1 VSYGLCNTHCVQ
13 TTRLDSSANDAL
25 DGKMLIMPSDF
36 FRFLLQARV
45 VPCYLNPV
53 AQFILCPGYPK
64 ALIRLL
70 KFFGWSIVAVFC
82 GLLLGLSGAFL
93 YLSPGLPSVEALRS
107 IQLQIPLRVYSS
119 DNKLIAEFGEMRRTP
134 IRFADIPP
142 NFINALL
149 SAEDDNFA
157 NHYGVDPSSLMRAAT
172 QLVKSGHIQS
182 GGSTITMQVAKNFF
196 LTSERSFSRKTT
208 EILLALQIERQLTK
222 DEILELYVNKIYLG
236 NRAYGIEAAAQ
247 VYYGKSIR
255 DVSLAQMAM
264 IAGLPKAPSR
274 FNPLAN
280 PARSKERRDWIL
292 GRMYKLGKITEAD
305 YTTAINEP
313 LNASYHV
320 PTPEVNAPYI
330 AEMARAEMVG
340 RYGSDAYTE
349 GFRVTTTVPS
359 NLQEMA
365 NTALHEG
372 LMTYDQRHGYRGPE
386 SRLPGKTRE
395 AWATELTKQRTIS
408 SLEPAIVT
416 QVDKTGLQVLTRT
429 GEEHVGWDSMKWARP
444 FLNTNSMGANPKQPS
459 DVAQVGDLIRVQR
472 QPDNSLKFSQIPQ
485 AQGALVSLDPQNGAI
500 RSLVGGFAFEQSN
513 YNRAMQAK
521 RQPGSSFKPFVYSAA
536 LDNGYT
542 AASLV
547 NDAPIVFVDEY
558 LDKVWRPKNDTNTF
572 LGPIRLREGL
582 YKSRNLVSIRL
593 VQALGIDRTIDYI
606 SKFGF
611 NKQDLPRNLSL
622 ALGTA
627 TLTPM
632 EIATGWSTFAN
643 GGYKISPYIIDKIE
657 SRNGDTLFV
666 ANPPSVPQ
674 GAAVTNGIAAPTDAQ
689 AFTVNATPGEAPAAP
704 GAAPQTPAV
713 AERIVD
719 GRTTYILNSMLEDVI
734 KLGTGRRALALGR
747 SDIAGKTGTTNE
759 SKDAWFSGYNAD
771 YVTTV
776 WTGFDQPESLGK
788 REFGGTVALP
798 IWMNYMAAALKD
810 KPPHTQ
816 PEPEGILSLRV
827 DPVSGRAASPGTP
840 GAYFE
845 LFKAED
851 TPPSVNELGNGNA
864 PGSPL
869 PADEAAPIDLF

>member
-1 VSYGLCNTHCVQ
+1 
-13 TTRLDSSANDAL
+13 
-25 DGKMLIMPSDF
+25 M
-36 FRFLLQARV
+36 
-45 VPCYLNPV
+45 
-53 AQFILCPGYPK
+53 
-64 ALIRLL
+64 RLL

-82 GLLLGLSGAFL
+82 GLLLALSGAFL

-119 DNKLIAEFGEMRRTP
+119 DGKLIAEFGEMRRTP

-196 LTSERSFSRKTT
+196 LSSERSFSRKTT

-292 GRMYKLGKITEAD
+292 GRMYKLGKISEAD
-305 YTTAINEP
+305 YTAAINEP

-359 NLQEMA
+359 DLQELA
-365 NTALHEG
+365 NTAVHEG
-372 LMTYDQRHGYRGPE
+372 LITYDQRHGYRGPE
-386 SRLPGKTRE
+386 SRLPGKTHA
-395 AWATELTKQRTIS
+395 AWAQELTKQRSIS
-408 SLEPAIVT
+408 GLEPAIVT
-416 QVDKTGLQVLTRT
+416 QVDKNGLQVLTRT

-444 FLNTNSMGANPKQPS
+444 FLNTNSMGAAPKQPS

-472 QPDNSLKFSQIPQ
+472 QADNSLKFRQIPVV
-485 AQGALVSLDPQNGAI
+485 QGALVSLDPQNGAI

-513 YNRAMQAK
+513 YNRALQAK

-572 LGPIRLREGL
+572 LGPIRMREAL

-593 VQALGIDRTIDYI
+593 LQSLGVDRTIDYI

-632 EIATGWSTFAN
+632 EIATGWSVFAN
-643 GGYKISPYIIDKIE
+643 GGYKVTPYIIDKIE
-657 SRNGDTLFV
+657 SRNGETLFT
-666 ANPPSVPQ
+666 ANPPSVPA
-674 GAAVTNGIAAPTDAQ
+674 GDTASSGIAAPAQ
-689 AFTVNATPGEAPAAP
+689 QGFTVDNVPGETPS
-704 GAAPQTPAV
+704 QTPVQAPAV
-713 AERIVD
+713 AERIID

-747 SDIAGKTGTTNE
+747 TDLAGKTGTTNE

-776 WTGFDQPESLGK
+776 WTGFDQPESLGR
-788 REFGGTVALP
+788 REYGGTVALP
-798 IWMNYMAAALKD
+798 IWMNYMGAALKD
-810 KPPHTQ
+810 KPAHTQ
-816 PEPEGILSLRV
+816 AEPEGILSLRV
-827 DPVSGRAASPGTP
+827 DPVSGRAATPGTP
-840 GAYFE
+840 NAYFE
-845 LFKAED
+845 LFKSED
-851 TPPSVNELGNGNA
+851 TPPSVNELGNGYA

-869 PADEAAPIDLF
+869 PADESAPIDLF

>member
-1 VSYGLCNTHCVQ
+1 
-13 TTRLDSSANDAL
+13 
-25 DGKMLIMPSDF
+25 
-36 FRFLLQARV
+36 
-45 VPCYLNPV
+45 
-53 AQFILCPGYPK
+53 
-64 ALIRLL
+64 LIRLL
-70 KFFGWSIVAVFC
+70 KFFGWSVVAVFC
-82 GLLLGLSGAFL
+82 GLLLSLSGAYL

-119 DNKLIAEFGEMRRTP
+119 DDKLIAEFGEMRRTP

-305 YTTAINEP
+305 YTAAINEP

-372 LMTYDQRHGYRGPE
+372 LITYDQRHGYRGPE

-408 SLEPAIVT
+408 SLEPAIVI
-416 QVDKTGLQVLTRT
+416 QVDKNGLQVLTRT
-429 GEEHVGWDSMKWARP
+429 GEEHVSWDTMKWARP
-444 FLNTNSMGANPKQPS
+444 FLNTNSMGANPKQPA
-459 DVAQVGDLIRVQR
+459 DVAQVGDLVRVQR

-606 SKFGF
+606 SRFGF
-611 NKQDLPRNLSL
+611 KKEDLPRNLSL

-643 GGYKISPYIIDKIE
+643 GGYKVSPYLIEKVE
-657 SRNGDTLFV
+657 SRNGDLLFA
-666 ANPPSVPQ
+666 ANPPSVPK
-674 GAAVTNGIAAPTDAQ
+674 GEVVSDGIAAPAAS
-689 AFTVNATPGEAPAAP
+689 AFTVNATPADASSTQPA
-704 GAAPQTPAV
+704 QSPAV

-734 KLGTGRRALALGR
+734 KRGTGRRALALGR

-776 WTGFDQPESLGK
+776 WTGFDQPESLGRK
-788 REFGGTVALP
+788 EFGGTVALP

-851 TPPSVNELGNGNA
+851 TPPTGSELGSGSA

-869 PADEAAPIDLF
+869 PADEGAPIDLF

>member
-1 VSYGLCNTHCVQ
+1 
-13 TTRLDSSANDAL
+13 
-25 DGKMLIMPSDF
+25 M
-36 FRFLLQARV
+36 
-45 VPCYLNPV
+45 
-53 AQFILCPGYPK
+53 
-64 ALIRLL
+64 IRLL

-82 GLLLGLSGAFL
+82 GLLLALSGAFL

-119 DNKLIAEFGEMRRTP
+119 DGKLIAEFGEMRRTP
-134 IRFADIPP
+134 IRFAEIPP

-196 LTSERSFSRKTT
+196 LSSERSFSRKTT

-292 GRMYKLGKITEAD
+292 GRMYKLGKITEAA
-305 YTTAINEP
+305 YTEAINEP

-320 PTPEVNAPYI
+320 PTPEVSAPYI

-359 NLQEMA
+359 DLQEMA
-365 NTALHEG
+365 NTAVHEG

-386 SRLPGKTRE
+386 SRLPGKTQA

-408 SLEPAIVT
+408 GLEPAIVT
-416 QVDKTGLQVLTRT
+416 QVEKNGVQVLTRN
-429 GEEHVGWDSMKWARP
+429 GEEHVAWDTMKWARP
-444 FLNTNSMGANPKQPS
+444 FLNTNSMGAVPRQPA

-472 QPDNSLKFSQIPQ
+472 QPDNSLKFSQIPV
-485 AQGALVSLDPQNGAI
+485 AQGALVTLDPKNGAI
-500 RSLVGGFAFEQSN
+500 RALVGGFAFEQSN

-572 LGPIRLREGL
+572 LGPIRMREAL

-593 VQALGIDRTIDYI
+593 LQSMGVDHTIDYI

-643 GGYKISPYIIDKIE
+643 GGYKITPYIIDKIE
-657 SRNGDTLFV
+657 SRNGEMLFS
-666 ANPPSVPQ
+666 ANPPSVPT
-674 GAAVTNGIAAPTDAQ
+674 GDTTSSGIAAPEHS
-689 AFTVNATPGEAPAAP
+689 FTVNTVAGENPIQP
-704 GAAPQTPAV
+704 PVQTPAV
-713 AERIVD
+713 AERIID
-719 GRTTYILNSMLEDVI
+719 GRTTYILNSMLQDVI
-734 KLGTGRRALALGR
+734 KLGTGRRALSLGR
-747 SDIAGKTGTTNE
+747 TDLAGKTGTTNE

-776 WTGFDQPESLGK
+776 WTGFDQPESLGR
-788 REFGGTVALP
+788 REYGGTVALP
-798 IWMNYMAAALKD
+798 IWINFMGAALKD
-810 KPPHTQ
+810 KPAHTQ
-816 PEPEGILSLRV
+816 AEPEGILSLRV
-827 DPVSGRAASPGTP
+827 DPVSGRAATPGTP
-840 GAYFE
+840 NAYFE
-845 LFKAED
+845 LFKSED
-851 TPPSVNELGNGNA
+851 TPPSVNELGNGVA

>member
-1 VSYGLCNTHCVQ
+1 
-13 TTRLDSSANDAL
+13 
-25 DGKMLIMPSDF
+25 M
-36 FRFLLQARV
+36 
-45 VPCYLNPV
+45 
-53 AQFILCPGYPK
+53 
-64 ALIRLL
+64 IRLL
-70 KFFGWSIVAVFC
+70 KFFGYSIVAIVC
-82 GLLLGLSGAFL
+82 GLLLVLSGAYL

-119 DNKLIAEFGEMRRTP
+119 DEKLIAEFGEMRRTP

-157 NHYGVDPSSLMRAAT
+157 NHYGVDPSSLVRAAT

-196 LTSERSFSRKTT
+196 LTSERSFSRKAT

-236 NRAYGIEAAAQ
+236 NRAYGIEAASQ

-255 DVSLAQMAM
+255 DASLAQMAM

-292 GRMYKLGKITEAD
+292 GRMFKLGKIDQAAYEA
-305 YTTAINEP
+305 AVAEP

-320 PTPEVNAPYI
+320 QTPEVNAPYI

-340 RYGSDAYTE
+340 RYGSEAYTE

-359 NLQEMA
+359 NLQDIA
-365 NTALHEG
+365 NNAVHSG
-372 LMTYDQRHGYRGPE
+372 LIAYDQRHGYRGPE
-386 SRLPGKTRE
+386 SRLPGKTMS
-395 AWATELTKQRTIS
+395 AWTTELGKQRPIS
-408 SLEPAIVT
+408 GLEPAIVT
-416 QVDKTGLQVLTRT
+416 QVKKDGVQVLTRT
-429 GEEHVGWDSMKWARP
+429 GEALVPWDSMKWARP
-444 FLNTNSMGANPKQPS
+444 FLNTNSMGAMPKQPS

-472 QPDNSLKFSQIPQ
+472 QKDDSLKFSQVPL

-500 RSLVGGFAFEQSN
+500 RALVGGFAFEQSN
-513 YNRAMQAK
+513 YNRATQAK

-572 LGPIRLREGL
+572 LGPIRIREAL

-593 VQALGIDRTIDYI
+593 LQAMGVGKTIDYMTR
-606 SKFGF
+606 FGF
-611 NKQDLPRNLSL
+611 AKSDLPPNLSL

-643 GGYKISPYIIDKIE
+643 GGYKISPYLIDKIE
-657 SRNGDTLFV
+657 SRNGDTLFT
-666 ANPPSVPQ
+666 ANPPRVPGDVVNGQ
-674 GAAVTNGIAAPTDAQ
+674 AAPDGIAAPTNGGI
-689 AFTVNATPGEAPAAP
+689 TVEPTPGTVPATNANPTAPAE
-704 GAAPQTPAV
+704 PQAPAV

-719 GRTTYILNSMLEDVI
+719 GRTTYILNSILEDVI
-734 KLGTGRRALALGR
+734 KKGTGRRALALGR
-747 SDIAGKTGTTNE
+747 ADIAGKTGTTNE
-759 SKDAWFSGYNAD
+759 SKDAWFSGYNGD

-776 WTGFDQPESLGK
+776 WTGYDQPESLGR

-798 IWMNYMAAALKD
+798 IWMSYMGAALKD
-810 KPPHTQ
+810 KPLHTQ
-816 PEPEGILSLRV
+816 PEPEGILSLRI
-827 DPVSGRAASPGTP
+827 DPVSGRAASPSTP
-840 GAYFE
+840 NAYFE
-845 LFKAED
+845 LFKSED
-851 TPPSVNELGNGNA
+851 TPPSVNELGNGVA

>member
-1 VSYGLCNTHCVQ
+1 
-13 TTRLDSSANDAL
+13 
-25 DGKMLIMPSDF
+25 M
-36 FRFLLQARV
+36 
-45 VPCYLNPV
+45 
-53 AQFILCPGYPK
+53 
-64 ALIRLL
+64 IRLL
-70 KFFGWSIVAVFC
+70 KFFGYSFVAIVC
-82 GLLLGLSGAFL
+82 GLLLVFSGAYL

-119 DNKLIAEFGEMRRTP
+119 DEKLIAEFGEMRRTP

-157 NHYGVDPSSLMRAAT
+157 NHYGVDPSSLVRAAT

-196 LTSERSFSRKTT
+196 LTSERSFSRKAT

-222 DEILELYVNKIYLG
+222 DEILELYINKIYLG
-236 NRAYGIEAAAQ
+236 NRAYGIEAASQ

-255 DVSLAQMAM
+255 DASLAQMAM

-292 GRMYKLGKITEAD
+292 GRMYKLGKIDQSAYESAV
-305 YTTAINEP
+305 AEP

-320 PTPEVNAPYI
+320 PTPEVSAPYI

-349 GFRVTTTVPS
+349 GFRVTTTIPS
-359 NLQEMA
+359 NLQEIA
-365 NTALHEG
+365 NHAVHEG
-372 LMTYDQRHGYRGPE
+372 LIAYDQRHGYRGPE
-386 SRLPGKTRE
+386 SRLPGKTLS
-395 AWATELTKQRTIS
+395 AWTVELGKQRSIS
-408 SLEPAIVT
+408 GLDPAIVT
-416 QVDKTGLQVLTRT
+416 QVKKDGVQVLTRS
-429 GEEHVGWDSMKWARP
+429 GEEHVAWDSMKWARP
-444 FLNTNSMGANPKQPS
+444 FLNTNSMGPMPKQPS

-472 QPDNSLKFSQIPQ
+472 QKDDSLKFSQVPV

-500 RSLVGGFAFEQSN
+500 RALVGGFAFEQSN
-513 YNRAMQAK
+513 YNRATQAK

-572 LGPIRLREGL
+572 LGPIRVREAL

-593 VQALGIDRTIDYI
+593 LQAMGVGKTIDYMTR
-606 SKFGF
+606 FGF
-611 NKQDLPRNLSL
+611 NKQDLPPNLSL

-632 EIATGWSTFAN
+632 EIATGWSVFAN
-643 GGYKISPYIIDKIE
+643 GGYKVTPYLIDKIE

-666 ANPPSVPQ
+666 ANPPSVPN
-674 GAAVTNGIAAPTDAQ
+674 GVAASDGLAAPANSGITIEPTPGAAPTDA
-689 AFTVNATPGEAPAAP
+689 TPAPAA
-704 GAAPQTPAV
+704 PAV

-719 GRTTYILNSMLEDVI
+719 GRTTYILTSMLQDVI
-734 KLGTGRRALALGR
+734 KRGTGRRALALGR
-747 SDIAGKTGTTNE
+747 TDLAGKTGTTNE

-771 YVTTV
+771 YITTV
-776 WTGFDQPESLGK
+776 WTGYDQPESLGR
-788 REFGGTVALP
+788 REYGGTVALP
-798 IWMNYMAAALKD
+798 IWMSYMGGALKD
-810 KPPHTQ
+810 KPAHTQ
-816 PEPEGILSLRV
+816 AEPEGILSLRI
-827 DPVSGRAASPGTP
+827 DPISGRAAAPGTP
-840 GAYFE
+840 NAYFE
-845 LFKAED
+845 LFKSED
-851 TPPSVNELGNGNA
+851 TPPSMNELGNGVA

-869 PADEAAPIDLF
+869 PADESAPIDLF

>member
-1 VSYGLCNTHCVQ
+1 
-13 TTRLDSSANDAL
+13 
-25 DGKMLIMPSDF
+25 M
-36 FRFLLQARV
+36 
-45 VPCYLNPV
+45 
-53 AQFILCPGYPK
+53 
-64 ALIRLL
+64 IRLL

-365 NTALHEG
+365 NTAVHEG

-395 AWATELTKQRTIS
+395 AWATELTKQRAIS
-408 SLEPAIVT
+408 GLEPAIVT
-416 QVDKTGLQVLTRT
+416 QVDKNGLQVITRT
-429 GEEHVGWDSMKWARP
+429 GEEHIAWETMKWARP

-593 VQALGIDRTIDYI
+593 VQALGVDRTIDYI

-674 GAAVTNGIAAPTDAQ
+674 GDVTTNGIAAPTDAQ

-704 GAAPQTPAV
+704 GTAPQTPAV

-719 GRTTYILNSMLEDVI
+719 GRTTFILNSMLEDVI

-816 PEPEGILSLRV
+816 AEPEGLLSLRV

-851 TPPSVNELGNGNA
+851 TPPSANELGNGNA

>member
-1 VSYGLCNTHCVQ
+1 
-13 TTRLDSSANDAL
+13 
-25 DGKMLIMPSDF
+25 M
-36 FRFLLQARV
+36 
-45 VPCYLNPV
+45 
-53 AQFILCPGYPK
+53 
-64 ALIRLL
+64 RLL

-82 GLLLGLSGAFL
+82 GLLLALSGAFL

-119 DNKLIAEFGEMRRTP
+119 DGKLIAEFGEMRRTP
-134 IRFADIPP
+134 IRFAEIPP

-196 LTSERSFSRKTT
+196 LSSERSFSRKTT

-247 VYYGKSIR
+247 VYYGRSIR

-292 GRMYKLGKITEAD
+292 GRMYKLGKITEAA
-305 YTTAINEP
+305 YTEAINEP

-359 NLQEMA
+359 DLQEMA
-365 NTALHEG
+365 NTAVQEG

-386 SRLPGKTRE
+386 SRLPGKTHA

-416 QVDKTGLQVLTRT
+416 QVEKNGIQVLTRN
-429 GEEHVGWDSMKWARP
+429 GEEHVAWESMKWARP
-444 FLNTNSMGANPKQPS
+444 FLNTNSMGAAPRQPA

-472 QPDNSLKFSQIPQ
+472 QADNSLKFSQVPV
-485 AQGALVSLDPQNGAI
+485 AQGALVTLDPQNGAI
-500 RSLVGGFAFEQSN
+500 RALVGGFAFEQSN

-572 LGPIRLREGL
+572 LGPIRMREAL

-593 VQALGIDRTIDYI
+593 LQSMGVDHTIDYI

-643 GGYKISPYIIDKIE
+643 GGYKITPYIIDKIE
-657 SRNGDTLFV
+657 SRNGELLFS
-666 ANPPSVPQ
+666 ANPPSVPT
-674 GAAVTNGIAAPTDAQ
+674 GNTASSGIAAPEHS
-689 AFTVNATPGEAPAAP
+689 FTVNTVAGENPVQAPV
-704 GAAPQTPAV
+704 QTPAV
-713 AERIVD
+713 AERIID

-747 SDIAGKTGTTNE
+747 SDLAGKTGTTNE

-776 WTGFDQPESLGK
+776 WTGFDQPESLGR
-788 REFGGTVALP
+788 REYGGTVALP
-798 IWMNYMAAALKD
+798 IWMNFMGAALKG

-816 PEPEGILSLRV
+816 AEPEGILSLRV
-827 DPVSGRAASPGTP
+827 DPVSGRAAAPGTP
-840 GAYFE
+840 NAYFE
-845 LFKAED
+845 LFKSED
-851 TPPSVNELGNGNA
+851 TPPSVNELGNGVA

>member
-1 VSYGLCNTHCVQ
+1 
-13 TTRLDSSANDAL
+13 
-25 DGKMLIMPSDF
+25 M
-36 FRFLLQARV
+36 
-45 VPCYLNPV
+45 
-53 AQFILCPGYPK
+53 
-64 ALIRLL
+64 IRLL

-82 GLLLGLSGAFL
+82 GLLLALSGAFL

-119 DNKLIAEFGEMRRTP
+119 DGKLIAEFGEMRRTP
-134 IRFADIPP
+134 IRFAEIPP

-196 LTSERSFSRKTT
+196 LSSERSFSRKTT

-292 GRMYKLGKITEAD
+292 GRMYKLGKITEAA
-305 YTTAINEP
+305 YTEAINEP

-359 NLQEMA
+359 DLQEMA
-365 NTALHEG
+365 NTAVHEG

-386 SRLPGKTRE
+386 SRLPGKTQA

-408 SLEPAIVT
+408 GLEPAIVT
-416 QVDKTGLQVLTRT
+416 QVEKNGVQVLTRN
-429 GEEHVGWDSMKWARP
+429 GEEHVAWDTMKWARP
-444 FLNTNSMGANPKQPS
+444 FLNTNSMGAVPRQPA

-472 QPDNSLKFSQIPQ
+472 QADNSLKFSQIPV
-485 AQGALVSLDPQNGAI
+485 AQGALVTLDPQNGGI
-500 RSLVGGFAFEQSN
+500 RALVGGFAFEQSN

-572 LGPIRLREGL
+572 LGPIRMREAL

-593 VQALGIDRTIDYI
+593 LQSMGVDHTIDYI

-643 GGYKISPYIIDKIE
+643 GGYKITPYIIDKIE
-657 SRNGDTLFV
+657 SRNGEMLFS
-666 ANPPSVPQ
+666 ANPPSVPT
-674 GAAVTNGIAAPTDAQ
+674 GDTTSSGIAALEHN
-689 AFTVNATPGEAPAAP
+689 FTVNTAAGESPIQAPV
-704 GAAPQTPAV
+704 QTPAV
-713 AERIVD
+713 AERIID
-719 GRTTYILNSMLEDVI
+719 GRTTYILNSMLQDVI

-747 SDIAGKTGTTNE
+747 TDLAGKTGTTNE

-776 WTGFDQPESLGK
+776 WTGFDQPESLGR
-788 REFGGTVALP
+788 REYGGTVALP
-798 IWMNYMAAALKD
+798 IWMNFMGAALKG
-810 KPPHTQ
+810 KPAHTQ
-816 PEPEGILSLRV
+816 AEPEGILSLRV
-827 DPVSGRAASPGTP
+827 DPVSGRAATPGTP
-840 GAYFE
+840 NAYFE
-845 LFKAED
+845 LFKSED
-851 TPPSVNELGNGNA
+851 TPPSVNELGNGVA